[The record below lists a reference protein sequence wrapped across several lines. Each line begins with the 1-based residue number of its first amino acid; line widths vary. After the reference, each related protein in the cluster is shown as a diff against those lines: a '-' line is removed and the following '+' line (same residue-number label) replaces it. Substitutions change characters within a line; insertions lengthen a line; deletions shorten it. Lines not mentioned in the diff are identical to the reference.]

1 MADIFDRL
9 GNALEDVKDT
19 FVEQAPLILP
29 IALNILAP
37 GMGTIAAS
45 TLGAGI
51 GSLIRGDDLDVAVR
65 NAAMAGATGAAYKG
79 FTGGGLEVFVRILG
93 RRVNFFKIL

>member
-9 GNALEDVKDT
+9 GSALEDVKDT

-45 TLGAGI
+45 TL
-51 GSLIRGDDLDVAVR
+51 LP
-65 NAAMAGATGAAYKG
+65 
-79 FTGGGLEVFVRILG
+79 FTLNRFAQSTI
-93 RRVNFFKIL
+93 KILFFVAIPINTIKAI